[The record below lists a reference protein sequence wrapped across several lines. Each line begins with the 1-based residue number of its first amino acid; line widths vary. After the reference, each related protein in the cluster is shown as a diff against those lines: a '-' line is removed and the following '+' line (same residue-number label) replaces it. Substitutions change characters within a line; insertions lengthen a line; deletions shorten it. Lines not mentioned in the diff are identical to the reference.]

1 MKEKNT
7 FEVTIEFVRKVQT
20 FQRRNGAIGQ
30 KLQCENPND
39 DRYPFTYECC
49 DQSDF
54 NFGSLVAGHKY
65 TCLAEP
71 YLRLEN
77 VKCNDGN
84 MRYLNIPSFRLLGV
98 TGEID

>member
-1 MKEKNT
+1 MKEKTT
-7 FEVTIEFVRKVQT
+7 FEVTIETVRKVQT
-20 FQRRNGAIGQ
+20 FQRRNGATGQ
-30 KLQCENPND
+30 KLQCENPID

-49 DQSDF
+49 DKSDF
-54 NFGSLVAGHKY
+54 DFGSLTVGKKY
-65 TCLAEP
+65 VCLAES